1 MFIFFGGM
9 VQIFGAIGEWILG
22 NTFSCVLFFT
32 YGEMLLLILH
42 WRLAKYIECQGTFFI
57 AQGTML
63 IPSFGVGTLYSP
75 SGDSLEG
82 METVEFKAT
91 VGMNTLIPLFLPH
104 YSSIPCIPKSFDR
117 ILLRHSRHPYHHL
130 PHMLHPHQLL
140 SFRNPA
146 SAGCDLRAVCRCLL
160 RVGAWK

>member
-1 MFIFFGGM
+1 M
-9 VQIFGAIGEWILG
+9 VEWCRFLEQLVNGSLEIRSPVSSSSLMV
-22 NTFSCVLFFT
+22 SCSR
-32 YGEMLLLILH
+32 LLLH
-42 WRLAKYIECQGTFFI
+42 WRLPKHIRCQGTFFI

-91 VGMNTLIPLFLPH
+91 VGMNTLIPLFFPH
-104 YSSIPCIPKSFDR
+104 YSPIPCIPKSFDR
-117 ILLRHSRHPYHHL
+117 FLLRHPRHPYHHL